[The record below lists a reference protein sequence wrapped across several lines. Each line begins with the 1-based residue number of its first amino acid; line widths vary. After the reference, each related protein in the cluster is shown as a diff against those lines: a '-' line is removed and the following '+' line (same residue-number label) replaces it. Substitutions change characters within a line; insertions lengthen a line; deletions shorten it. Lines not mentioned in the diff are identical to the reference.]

1 MSIKQI
7 NILILRMFL
16 DKKLIFSRLKSAYCL
31 KSDATLSRFLGIAPT
46 TLASWKKRNTFD
58 FDIIYSKCEEI
69 SWNYL
74 IQGLGEPFLKNE
86 SPQNNTNKT
95 KDSENQLLNR
105 LSLVNKQILTLAEEV
120 ERIKN
125 QLDHK
130 ESK

>member
-1 MSIKQI
+1 
-7 NILILRMFL
+7 MFL

-58 FDIIYSKCEEI
+58 FDIIYSKCEDI
-69 SWNYL
+69 DWNYL
-74 IQGLGEPFLKNE
+74 IYGVGEPFLKNE
-86 SPQNNTNKT
+86 SPKSHTNEVKVP
-95 KDSENQLLNR
+95 DNQLLDR
-105 LSLVNKQILTLAEEV
+105 LSLVNKQIHTLAEEV

-125 QLDHK
+125 QLEHK